1 METPF
6 SSMVSADG
14 ADETENVKGVP
25 KVKEV
30 RMNDQS
36 STLKGKAFN
45 LEQFVDYADGSVVSK
60 TLLKKEI
67 GNITLFAFDKG
78 QGLSEHTAPFDA
90 VVYILDGKAEITIG
104 GQPQNVSA
112 GEMLIMP
119 ANIAHALQAKAPFK
133 MLLVMIRGE

>member
-1 METPF
+1 
-6 SSMVSADG
+6 
-14 ADETENVKGVP
+14 
-25 KVKEV
+25 
-30 RMNDQS
+30 MNDQS

-45 LEQFVDYADGSVVSK
+45 LEQFVDYADSSVVSK